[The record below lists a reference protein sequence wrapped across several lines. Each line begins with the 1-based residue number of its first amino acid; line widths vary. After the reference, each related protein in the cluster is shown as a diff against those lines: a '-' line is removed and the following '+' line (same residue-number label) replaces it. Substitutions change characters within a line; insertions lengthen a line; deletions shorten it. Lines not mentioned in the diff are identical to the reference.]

1 MKNVS
6 ALVLV
11 AVFSVLVAPATVV
24 AQSPGPVEVGGHVSI
39 LQLEDSTTTNTG
51 FGGRVAWHLAP
62 WGALEAEANYFP
74 DDRFI
79 HDSSPAAFSLRYE
92 RRRTDLFAGP
102 KLGFRSERFG
112 VFGKVRPGLTWL
124 ANKGV
129 GCEGEVCALIL
140 IAEPEYRTEFAL
152 DLGGVFEFYP
162 SSRSVLRGDV
172 GTRLIWNRSSA
183 PPCDDCTTQNF
194 ASSIGVG
201 YRF

>member
-1 MKNVS
+1 MKTLSVLF
-6 ALVLV
+6 LVG
-11 AVFSVLVAPATVV
+11 VFSLLVAPATAV
-24 AQSPGPVEVGGHVSI
+24 AQGPGPVEVGGHVSI

-74 DDRFI
+74 DDRFVQ
-79 HDSSPAAFSLRYE
+79 DASPTPFSLRYE

-102 KLGFRSERFG
+102 KLGFRGERFG
-112 VFGKVRPGLTWL
+112 VFGKVRPGFTWL
-124 ANKGV
+124 TNKGV
-129 GCEGEVCALIL
+129 GCAGEICALIL
-140 IAEPEYRTEFAL
+140 IAEPEYQTEFAL

-201 YRF
+201 FRF